1 MTVKKLFWEDPYLK
15 QCTATIMTVDGNRIT
30 LDQTI
35 VFAFSGG
42 QASDSGTIHGY
53 AVLTAQKVAKE
64 IIYEIDVSH
73 DLQVGQQ
80 VNVVIDWDKRYRIM
94 KLHFAA
100 EIVLELMVQN
110 FNNPKKIGAN
120 IMEEKARVDF
130 EWCGN
135 ISEVLPLLQKKM
147 EEIIN
152 SNAPIL
158 SCFSDEERE
167 IRYWEIKGF
176 GKVPCGGTHIKNTG
190 EMGTILL
197 KRGKR
202 LGANKERIEIY
213 LS

>member
-15 QCTATIMTVDGNRIT
+15 QCTAMVMSVEGNCIT
-30 LDQTI
+30 LDKSI

-53 AVLTAQKVAKE
+53 SVLAARKVGKE
-64 IIYEIDVSH
+64 ILYEIDAAH
-73 DLQVGQQ
+73 DLHTGQQ
-80 VNVVIDWDKRYRIM
+80 VEVVIDWDKRYRIM

-100 EIVLELMVQN
+100 EIVLELMVQH

-120 IMEEKARVDF
+120 ITEEKARVDF
-130 EWCGN
+130 EWEGN
-135 ISEVLPLLQKKM
+135 ISEVFPLLQKRIT
-147 EEIIN
+147 EIID
-152 SNAPIL
+152 SNASIL
-158 SCFSDEERE
+158 SRFSDEEQE
-167 IRYWEIKGF
+167 IRYWEIEGF

-190 EMGTILL
+190 EIGAILL

-213 LS
+213 LG

>member
-15 QCTATIMTVDGNRIT
+15 QCIARVMSVKGNHIT
-30 LDQTI
+30 LDETI
-35 VFAFSGG
+35 IFAFSGG

-53 AVLTAQKVAKE
+53 PVLTAQKVDKE
-64 IIYEIDVSH
+64 IVYEIDAAH
-73 DLQVGQQ
+73 DLETGQQ
-80 VNVVIDWDKRYRIM
+80 VEVAIDWNKRYKIM

-120 IMEEKARVDF
+120 ITEEKARVDF
-130 EWCGN
+130 EWGGN
-135 ISEVLPLLQKKM
+135 ISEVFPLLQKKI
-147 EEIIN
+147 EDIIN

-158 SCFSDEERE
+158 SSFSNEKQE
-167 IRYWEIKGF
+167 IRYWEIDGF
-176 GKVPCGGTHIKNTG
+176 GKVLCGGTHIKNTG

-202 LGANKERIEIY
+202 LGAGKERIEIY

>member
-1 MTVKKLFWEDPYLK
+1 MKKLFWKDPYLT
-15 QCTATIMTVDGNRIT
+15 QCTATVTRIEGNHIT
-30 LDQTI
+30 LDKTI
-35 VFAFSGG
+35 LFAFSGG

-53 AVLTAQKVAKE
+53 LVAAAKKIGRE
-64 IIYEIDVSH
+64 IVYEIDAAH

-80 VNVVIDWDKRYRIM
+80 VKVVIDWEKRYKIM

-110 FNNPKKIGAN
+110 FNNPPKIGAN
-120 IMEEKARVDF
+120 ITAEKARIDF
-130 EWCGN
+130 QWNGN
-135 ISEVLPLLQKKM
+135 ISEVLPMLQKWI
-147 EEIIN
+147 EEMIE

-158 SCFSDEERE
+158 SEFSDEEQE
-167 IRYWEIKGF
+167 IRYWKIDGF

-190 EMGTILL
+190 EIGSVLL

-213 LS
+213 LC

>member
-15 QCTATIMTVDGNRIT
+15 QCTATVMSVDGNRVT
-30 LDQTI
+30 LDKTI

-53 AVLTAQKVAKE
+53 PVMAAQKVDRE
-64 IIYEIDVSH
+64 IVYEIEADH

-80 VNVVIDWDKRYRIM
+80 VEVIIDWEKRYKIM

-110 FNNPKKIGAN
+110 FNDPKKIGAN
-120 IMEEKARVDF
+120 ITAEKARVDF
-130 EWCGN
+130 EWHGN
-135 ISEVLPLLQKKM
+135 ISEVFPLLQKRI
-147 EEIIN
+147 EEIID
-152 SNAPIL
+152 SSIPIL

-167 IRYWEIKGF
+167 IRYWKIDGF

-190 EMGTILL
+190 EIGAVLL

-213 LS
+213 LC